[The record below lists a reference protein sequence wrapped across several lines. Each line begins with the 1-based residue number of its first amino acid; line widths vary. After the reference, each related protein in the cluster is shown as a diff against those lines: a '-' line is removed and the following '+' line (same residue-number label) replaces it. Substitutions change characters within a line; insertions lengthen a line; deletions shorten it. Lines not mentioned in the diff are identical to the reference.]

1 MNFDT
6 YNKIEFICELISI
19 ILCILLFIYNIV
31 KRNKPFPE
39 AFMEMLKDVSAE
51 VPIIITFISSC
62 FFGFLLSNTSASEEN
77 DRIKPVVGT
86 TVENTNTSSDDKP
99 VFLDISGNYPILEP
113 DSGYQYEL
121 KQLCDGKVETCWAEG
136 IDGNGIGAEIKFY
149 NNEDN
154 IEKVH
159 AIYINNGNCRNEDMF
174 YKNAHAKQI
183 KLEFSDGTSKIV
195 DFEYEFEKN
204 KAYRIDLSD
213 NTNKGYVETSFV
225 KITVTDAYDGTEW
238 DDLSI
243 SDIWFE

>member
-1 MNFDT
+1 MNFDID
-6 YNKIEFICELISI
+6 KEIEFICGLIGMVLCISI
-19 ILCILLFIYNIV
+19 FIYNIA

-39 AFMEMLKDVSAE
+39 AFMEMLKDVSAI
-51 VPIIITFISSC
+51 VPIVISFILSSL
-62 FFGFLLSNTSASEEN
+62 FLTSSASGES

-86 TVENTNTSSDDKP
+86 TVENTNSDDKP

-204 KAYRIDLSD
+204 KAYRIDLID

-225 KITVTDAYDGTEW
+225 KITITDAYDGTEW

>member
-1 MNFDT
+1 MNFDID
-6 YNKIEFICELISI
+6 NKIEFICGLSSI
-19 ILCILLFIYNIV
+19 IICISLFIYNIV
-31 KRNKPFPE
+31 KRNKPFLE
-39 AFMEMLKDVSAE
+39 AFMEMLKDVFAT
-51 VPIIITFISSC
+51 VPIVISFIFGSVFLTSSVS
-62 FFGFLLSNTSASEEN
+62 GES
-77 DRIKPVVGT
+77 DRIKSAMST
-86 TVENTNTSSDDKP
+86 MVENTNTSSDDKP

-174 YKNAHAKQI
+174 YKNAHVKQI
-183 KLEFSDGTSKIV
+183 KLEFSGRTNKIV

-204 KAYRIDLSD
+204 KAYRIDLSN

-225 KITVTDAYDGTEW
+225 KITVIDVYDGTKW

>member
-1 MNFDT
+1 MDSDID
-6 YNKIEFICELISI
+6 NKIYFICSLIGMI
-19 ILCILLFIYNIV
+19 ACIFLFIYSIV

-39 AFMEMLKDVSAE
+39 AFMELLKDFSE
-51 VPIIITFISSC
+51 IVPIIIIFIFSSAFGSA
-62 FFGFLLSNTSASEEN
+62 FFSGES
-77 DRIKPVVGT
+77 DRIKSVMET
-86 TVENTNTSSDDKP
+86 TMENTNTSSDDKP
-99 VFLDISGNYPILEP
+99 VFLDISGNYPILEL

-136 IDGNGIGAEIKFY
+136 INGNGIGAEIKFY

-159 AIYINNGNCRNEDMF
+159 TIYINNGNCRNEDMF